1 MKIKDYYKIL
11 ELENSK
17 VTIEQIKSAYRK
29 QAKKYHP
36 DVNVGNKIAEERI
49 KDINEAYRVLSNPS
63 SKRKYDRTWN
73 YNIGYKQKKAKQK
86 SSGEVASEFFGMFF
100 GNNEIKE
107 EIAQSQIPPVK
118 GENIETEINIAIE
131 DGFYGTEK
139 KVVLNNLEGK
149 PKTIEVKIPKGIQN
163 GQTIR
168 LIGQGKAGK
177 NGGKNGDLYIKINIE
192 DGKKYKLSGNDLY
205 TVVPISP
212 WEAALGAKAKV
223 NSIDDSKTA
232 IFIPSGVQ
240 SGEVIE
246 IPQKGYLTADGQR
259 GNLIVQIKIVVPE
272 KLTKE
277 ETEMFK
283 KLKEISKYNPRRV

>member
-17 VTIEQIKSAYRK
+17 VTIEQIKTAYRK

-73 YNIGYKQKKAKQK
+73 YNIGYKQKKARQK
-86 SSGEVASEFFGMFF
+86 TSGEVASEFFGMFF

-107 EIAQSQIPPVK
+107 EIAQSKIPPVK
-118 GENIETEINIAIE
+118 GENIETEINISIE
-131 DGFYGTEK
+131 DGFYGAEK

-149 PKTIEVKIPKGIQN
+149 PKTIEVKIPEGIQN
-163 GQTIR
+163 GQKIR
-168 LIGQGKAGK
+168 LIGQGRQGK

-192 DGKKYKLSGNDLY
+192 DGKKYKLSGKDLY
-205 TVVPISP
+205 TEVPISP

-223 NSIDDSKTA
+223 NSIDDTKTA

-240 SGEVIE
+240 SGETIE
-246 IPQKGYLTADGQR
+246 IPEKGYKSSDGKR
-259 GNLIVQIKIVVPE
+259 GNLIAKINIVVPE

-277 ETEMFK
+277 EIEMFK
-283 KLKEISKYNPRRV
+283 KLKEISKFNPRRV